1 MPWMMPPLIIA
12 TSHRPISPF
21 GRMGVSILIK
31 QTPPEMTPNLENC
44 SASSLIIF
52 AVWGLILGI
61 LYAVLHR

>member
-1 MPWMMPPLIIA
+1 
-12 TSHRPISPF
+12 
-21 GRMGVSILIK
+21 MGVSILIK